1 MAFPAS
7 LSEIHRQDSPP
18 KDEGTCSMA
27 SSVSETASV
36 DPRAQ
41 IADDVFIGPF
51 CVVGPDVSIGR
62 GTRLSSH
69 IWIMGSVTL
78 GEFNDIGPFVAIGG
92 DPQDTSYR
100 GTATKIEIGDHNTIH
115 QRVTI
120 HLASEKEDGVT
131 RIGSHNTLL
140 TGAHIAHDCK
150 LGDGITIGSNALLAG
165 HVHIEDGA
173 YLEEAVA
180 VLPFVT
186 IGGSSY
192 VDGQSKVNQD
202 VPPYLSVG
210 GIPASVLGINDRAHE
225 PEPRDPEVDQALIQ
239 AYQLL
244 FLERMPIGLAVEVLE
259 SHDQL
264 TPEVLYLIKFVE
276 SQREG
281 KRGRGRDLR

>member
-1 MAFPAS
+1 
-7 LSEIHRQDSPP
+7 
-18 KDEGTCSMA
+18 MA

-36 DPRAQ
+36 DPRAR